1 MDSNLYDDKDKKK
14 DDACNCSDESCG
26 CSDDA
31 CNCSDE
37 ACKCTDESCGC
48 SDDACGCSD
57 DACECGHDHGHEG
70 HDHGHEHA
78 TIVMTD
84 TETGKEYTFQ
94 VEDMFDYEGEVYYV
108 LVTEDS
114 EEPELVITKVVAMED
129 GTEGLVSL
137 EPEESE
143 KVYAEYDRLCDE
155 AEDEEGDEEDDEDGD
170 ADSKT

>member
-14 DDACNCSDESCG
+14 DDACKCSDESCG

-31 CNCSDE
+31 CD
-37 ACKCTDESCGC
+37 
-48 SDDACGCSD
+48 
-57 DACECGHDHGHEG
+57 CGHDHE
-70 HDHGHEHA
+70 HGHEHA

-94 VEDMFDYEGEVYYV
+94 VEDMFDFDGEVYYV
-108 LVTEDS
+108 LVTEDA

-129 GTEGLVSL
+129 GTEGLISL

-155 AEDEEGDEEDDEDGD
+155 AEDEEGDEEDDDEDGD
-170 ADSKT
+170 ADSKA

>member
-14 DDACNCSDESCG
+14 DDACKCSDESCG

-31 CNCSDE
+31 CNCSDD
-37 ACKCTDESCGC
+37 ACKCSDESCGC
-48 SDDACGCSD
+48 SDEGCD
-57 DACECGHDHGHEG
+57 CGHDHGHEG
-70 HDHGHEHA
+70 HDHGHGHEHA

-108 LVTEDS
+108 LVTEDA

-155 AEDEEGDEEDDEDGD
+155 AEDEEDDEEDDDEDGD
-170 ADSKT
+170 ADSKA